1 VWQSYFARVPGPG
14 ACRGWWDVGDGSGTA
29 ATVCTTFSMPQ
40 TRVPAQLS
48 SASRRLRLRE
58 KISIYAFFSMRL
70 KLQSKNNNMIHVLYK
85 KYKYRKLMPQYS
97 SLKFLNT
104 IRKRIFTRFDF
115 DYCRKKRGKTF
126 INNCKFASFL
136 QK

>member
-1 VWQSYFARVPGPG
+1 
-14 ACRGWWDVGDGSGTA
+14 
-29 ATVCTTFSMPQ
+29 
-40 TRVPAQLS
+40 
-48 SASRRLRLRE
+48 
-58 KISIYAFFSMRL
+58 
-70 KLQSKNNNMIHVLYK
+70 MIQVLYK